1 MLILRLALRNILRN
15 KRRTSLTCLLLVSAL
30 VIMILMDGLMM
41 GVTRIMVESL
51 TETLEGEAQ
60 IYRQGWRD
68 RFDPA
73 LYLDQPDEIRSSLDA
88 DDSVVAWS
96 ERVMTPAVLASSYST
111 QGVMVYGVNMDQ
123 ERKVSRIQQAQVSGD
138 GLEGPGDILLGD
150 ALADKLEVT
159 LGDRIVLTTSSLDG
173 NDLVQVLFR
182 VRGLIRFG
190 PSELDER
197 LAFIDL
203 VAARQML
210 GLGDGSHQ
218 FVVRFEDA
226 SIPNASLVPL
236 FEQVRSEVVGAEGW
250 LSIQPAIGSML
261 EMSNFGRIVLG
272 LILFLL
278 AALGVVNSIFMSIY
292 ERLYEFAVTKAIGTR
307 PFWIGRLI
315 MLESF
320 LMAFISVAIGLVIA
334 YFLGGY
340 LESEGL
346 NMGQMEVSG
355 VVIPDRIKPQ
365 MAFNQFVEAASFLIL
380 LTMLTAL
387 YPALYAAKI
396 TPAEAVKRSL

>member
-30 VIMILMDGLMM
+30 VIMILMDGFMM

-60 IYRQGWRD
+60 IYREGWRD

-73 LYLDQPDEIRSSLDA
+73 LYLDQPDEIRFSLDA

-96 ERVMTPAVLASSYST
+96 ERVMTPAMLASSYST

-182 VRGLIRFG
+182 VRGLIHFG

-203 VAARQML
+203 VAARQLL
-210 GLGDGSHQ
+210 GMGDGSHQ
-218 FVVRFEDA
+218 FVMRFEDA
-226 SIPNASLVPL
+226 SIPNAPSVPL

-250 LSIQPAIGSML
+250 LSIQPAIGAML

-315 MLESF
+315 VLESL

>member
-1 MLILRLALRNILRN
+1 ML
-15 KRRTSLTCLLLVSAL
+15 
-30 VIMILMDGLMM
+30 
-41 GVTRIMVESL
+41 
-51 TETLEGEAQ
+51 
-60 IYRQGWRD
+60 
-68 RFDPA
+68 F
-73 LYLDQPDEIRSSLDA
+73 RS
-88 DDSVVAWS
+88 
-96 ERVMTPAVLASSYST
+96 
-111 QGVMVYGVNMDQ
+111 VMVYGVNMDQ

-226 SIPNASLVPL
+226 SIPNAPLVPL

-315 MLESF
+315 VLESL

>member
-73 LYLDQPDEIRSSLDA
+73 LYLDQPDEIRFSLDA

-96 ERVMTPAVLASSYST
+96 ERVMTPAMLASSYST

-210 GLGDGSHQ
+210 GMGDGSHQ

-226 SIPNASLVPL
+226 SIPNAASVPL

-250 LSIQPAIGSML
+250 LSIQPAIGAML

-315 MLESF
+315 VLESL

>member
-1 MLILRLALRNILRN
+1 M
-15 KRRTSLTCLLLVSAL
+15 
-30 VIMILMDGLMM
+30 
-41 GVTRIMVESL
+41 
-51 TETLEGEAQ
+51 
-60 IYRQGWRD
+60 
-68 RFDPA
+68 
-73 LYLDQPDEIRSSLDA
+73 
-88 DDSVVAWS
+88 
-96 ERVMTPAVLASSYST
+96 
-111 QGVMVYGVNMDQ
+111 
-123 ERKVSRIQQAQVSGD
+123 
-138 GLEGPGDILLGD
+138 
-150 ALADKLEVT
+150 
-159 LGDRIVLTTSSLDG
+159 
-173 NDLVQVLFR
+173 
-182 VRGLIRFG
+182 
-190 PSELDER
+190 
-197 LAFIDL
+197 
-203 VAARQML
+203 
-210 GLGDGSHQ
+210 GDGSHQ
-218 FVVRFEDA
+218 FVMRFEDA
-226 SIPNASLVPL
+226 SIPNAPSVPL
-236 FEQVRSEVVGAEGW
+236 FEQVRSEVVDAEGW
-250 LSIQPAIGSML
+250 LSIQPAIGAML

-315 MLESF
+315 VLESL

>member
-1 MLILRLALRNILRN
+1 
-15 KRRTSLTCLLLVSAL
+15 
-30 VIMILMDGLMM
+30 
-41 GVTRIMVESL
+41 
-51 TETLEGEAQ
+51 
-60 IYRQGWRD
+60 
-68 RFDPA
+68 
-73 LYLDQPDEIRSSLDA
+73 
-88 DDSVVAWS
+88 
-96 ERVMTPAVLASSYST
+96 
-111 QGVMVYGVNMDQ
+111 
-123 ERKVSRIQQAQVSGD
+123 
-138 GLEGPGDILLGD
+138 
-150 ALADKLEVT
+150 
-159 LGDRIVLTTSSLDG
+159 
-173 NDLVQVLFR
+173 
-182 VRGLIRFG
+182 
-190 PSELDER
+190 
-197 LAFIDL
+197 
-203 VAARQML
+203 
-210 GLGDGSHQ
+210 
-218 FVVRFEDA
+218 
-226 SIPNASLVPL
+226 LVPL
-236 FEQVRSEVVGAEGW
+236 FETVRSEVVDAQGW
-250 LSIQPAIGSML
+250 LSIQPAIGAML

-315 MLESF
+315 VLESL
-320 LMAFISVAIGLVIA
+320 LMAFISVAIGVVIA

-365 MAFNQFVEAASFLIL
+365 MAFNQFVEAAAFLTV

>member
-15 KRRTSLTCLLLVSAL
+15 KRRTSLTCLLLTSAL
-30 VIMILMDGLMM
+30 VIMILMDGLMV
-41 GVTRIMVESL
+41 GVTRIMVDSL

-60 IYRQGWRD
+60 VYRRGWRD

-73 LYLDQPDEIRSSLDA
+73 LYLEQPSAIRSTLEA
-88 DDSVVAWS
+88 DRGVMAWS
-96 ERVMTPAVLASSYST
+96 ERVMAPAMLASSYST
-111 QGVMVYGVNMDQ
+111 QGVMVYGIDADR
-123 ERKVSRIQQAQVSGD
+123 ERSVSRIHEAQASG
-138 GLEGPGDILLGD
+138 GALQGERDILLGD
-150 ALADKLEVT
+150 ALASKLEVT
-159 LGDRIVLTTSSLDG
+159 LGDRIVLTTASLDG
-173 NDLVQVLFR
+173 NDLVQMLFR
-182 VRGLIRFG
+182 VRGLINFG

-203 VAARQML
+203 DAARQML
-210 GLGDGSHQ
+210 GMGDGTHQ
-218 FVVRFEDA
+218 FVLRFEDA
-226 SIPNASLVPL
+226 SIPNAPSVPL
-236 FEQVRSEVVGAEGW
+236 FERIRSDRVAAEGW
-250 LSIQPAIGSML
+250 LALQPSIGAML
-261 EMSNFGRIVLG
+261 EMSGFGRIVLG

-315 MLESF
+315 MLES
-320 LMAFISVAIGLVIA
+320 LMMACISVAIGLVIA

-346 NMGQMEVSG
+346 NLGQMEVSG

-365 MAFNQFVEAASFLIL
+365 MALNQFVDAASFLIG
-380 LTMLTAL
+380 LTMMTAI
-387 YPALYAAKI
+387 YPAVYAARI

>member
-30 VIMILMDGLMM
+30 VIMILMDGFMM

-60 IYRQGWRD
+60 IYREGWRD

-73 LYLDQPDEIRSSLDA
+73 LYLDQPDEIRFSLDA

-96 ERVMTPAVLASSYST
+96 ERVMTPAMLASSYST

-315 MLESF
+315 VLESL